1 MNGPGGFPGV
11 VLVGF
16 MGSGKTSVGRE
27 ISRRTGAEFVDLD
40 ERIERSQG
48 ASVREIFDTR
58 GEPAFREMERNAVR
72 EAISVPGRVIATGGG
87 AFLDAG
93 SRRMLKRYAPVVFLD
108 VSPGSVLARLPGDLS
123 RPLLPGEEPG
133 GDPAERER
141 EIAERMQGRRP
152 AYEQAD
158 VTVKTDG
165 RTVREVVDLV
175 LSGIGGRPEGG
186 SGRDR
191 SAKGGNR
198 GCIRRS

>member
-1 MNGPGGFPGV
+1 MSGPQGFAGV

-48 ASVREIFDTR
+48 ASVREIFAAR
-58 GEPAFREMERNAVR
+58 GEPAFREMERKAVR
-72 EAISVPGRVIATGGG
+72 EAVSVPGRVIATGGG

-93 SRRMLKRYAPVVFLD
+93 SRRVLKRYAPVVFLD
-108 VSPGSVLARLPGDLS
+108 VSPGSVLERLPGDLS
-123 RPLLPGEEPG
+123 RPLLPGEGSG

-141 EIAERMQGRRP
+141 EIGERMKRRRP
-152 AYEQAD
+152 SYERAD
-158 VTVKTDG
+158 VTVETDG

-175 LSGIGGRPEGG
+175 LSGIGCRSEGG
-186 SGRDR
+186 SGRDN